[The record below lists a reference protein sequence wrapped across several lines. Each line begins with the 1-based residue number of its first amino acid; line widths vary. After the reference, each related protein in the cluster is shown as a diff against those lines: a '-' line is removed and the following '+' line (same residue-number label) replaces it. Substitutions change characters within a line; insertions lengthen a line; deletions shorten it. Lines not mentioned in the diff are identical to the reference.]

1 MDSRFF
7 EDFFSPEIVWGYNCK
22 NKVAHLATSR
32 TSYDV
37 LDYRRLVHPEDIP
50 QLTRQIV
57 SNQKKQRRR
66 FQRSRQLVSLHRV
79 RDAGDDYHTH
89 VCLLTMTRDK
99 DNRLAFIFG
108 IDYRIP
114 SDAPLSNAE
123 VQYLSH
129 LLRNAAER
137 LSPFFLWV
145 TARLRN
151 RHRPAKKTDP
161 FFQTWRCGNHY
172 ISPSLFQMTKITDG
186 SNIELSEKQARF
198 IALLLGAVEEGG
210 TPAYVKREESRHTVF
225 GSDRH
230 SRMSDND
237 IDQLVKFFRQR
248 LGRLSIR
255 TKRGYGHLLKP
266 KRMVCEGEEL
276 ENALKLLW
284 TAGDHSDDMPGR

>member
-1 MDSRFF
+1 MNSRFF

-32 TSYDV
+32 TSYES
-37 LDYRRLVHPEDIP
+37 LDYRHLVHPDDIP
-50 QLTRQIV
+50 QLTQQIV
-57 SNQKKQRRR
+57 TNQKQQRRR

-79 RDAGDDYHTH
+79 RDPNDEYHTH
-89 VCLLTMTRDK
+89 VCLLTITRDK

-151 RHRPAKKTDP
+151 RNRPTKKSDP

-172 ISPSLFQMTKITDG
+172 ISPSLFQMTKIG
-186 SNIELSEKQARF
+186 SGISVELSEKQARF
-198 IALLLGAVEEGG
+198 VGLLLGAVEDGAP
-210 TPAYVKREESRHTVF
+210 TYVKREITRSTVF
-225 GSDRH
+225 GTDSE
-230 SRMSDND
+230 SRVSDND

-255 TKRGYGHLLKP
+255 TKRGYGHLLKS
-266 KRMVCEGEEL
+266 KREVCEGEAL
-276 ENALKLLW
+276 ETALQVMW
-284 TAGDHSDDMPGR
+284 TAGDHSDESAGR